1 MMKKTPYIESKQH
14 KISKIV
20 LAVLITLLILCLF
33 GCAKTTPASETI
45 ANSAQESLNAIDNTL
60 TPECKTKAIESQ
72 ITAAKTAI
80 QATLSACDSEKEIIT
95 QEKLRWKWAFL
106 ALAII
111 VLAHIA
117 RKVMK

>member
-1 MMKKTPYIESKQH
+1 MKKTPYIESKQH

-20 LAVLITLLILCLF
+20 LAVVITLLILCLF
-33 GCAKTTPASETI
+33 GCTKTTPASETI
-45 ANSAQESLNAIDNTL
+45 ANSAQESLNAVDNTL

-95 QEKLRWKWAFL
+95 QEKLRWKWAFF
-106 ALAII
+106 ATVIM
-111 VLAHIA
+111 IA
-117 RKVMK
+117 AYIAKKVMK

>member
-1 MMKKTPYIESKQH
+1 MKKTPYLESKQH

-20 LAVLITLLILCLF
+20 LAVVITLLILCLF
-33 GCAKTTPASETI
+33 GCTKTTPASETI
-45 ANSAQESLNAIDNTL
+45 ANSAQESINALEQTIK
-60 TPECKTKAIESQ
+60 PECKTKAIESQ

-106 ALAII
+106 ATVII
-111 VLAHIA
+111 IA
-117 RKVMK
+117 AYIAKKVMK